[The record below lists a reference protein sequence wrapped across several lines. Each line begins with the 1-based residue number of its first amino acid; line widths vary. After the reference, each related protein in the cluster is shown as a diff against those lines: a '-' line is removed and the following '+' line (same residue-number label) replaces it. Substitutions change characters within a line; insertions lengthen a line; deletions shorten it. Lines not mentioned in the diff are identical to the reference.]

1 MKLNQNEKAVVTSKG
16 RAWIQST
23 LEARLLQSLFPKDLP
38 VLERALEIG
47 CGSGNGMEF
56 LKHRLNARQ
65 VIAMDLDEEMLAL
78 SAKRWQG
85 NDWAFFTEANACQ
98 MPFDETAFDLV
109 VEFAVFHHVPDWQG
123 ALAEVA
129 RVLKPGGYFLYW
141 DLYRFAICNPISRR
155 LFEHPMEN
163 RFSHREFTAELE
175 RLGLECRQSRELPAM
190 AGMGL
195 FQKAAAIT

>member
-23 LEARLLQSLFPKDLP
+23 FEARLLQSLFDNELPK
-38 VLERALEIG
+38 LERTLEIG
-47 CGSGNGMEF
+47 CGSGNGMQF
-56 LKHRLNARQ
+56 LKHRLDAQQ
-65 VIAMDLDEEMLAL
+65 VVAMDLDEEMLVL
-78 SAKRWQG
+78 SAARWSG
-85 NDWAFFTEANACQ
+85 ADWAFFTEANASQ
-98 MPFDETAFDLV
+98 MPFGEGVFDLV
-109 VEFAVFHHVPDWQG
+109 AEFAVLHHVPDWQS

-163 RFSHREFTAELE
+163 RFSHSEFTAELGK
-175 RLGLECRQSRELPAM
+175 LGLVCLQSRQFPAI

-195 FQKAAAIT
+195 FKKADVTA